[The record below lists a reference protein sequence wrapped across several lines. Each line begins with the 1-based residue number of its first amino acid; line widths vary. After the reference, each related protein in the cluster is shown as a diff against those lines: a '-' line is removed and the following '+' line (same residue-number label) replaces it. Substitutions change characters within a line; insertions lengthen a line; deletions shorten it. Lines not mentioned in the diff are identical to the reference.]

1 MRRLRSS
8 LRLLATTLLLV
19 IASLDSASSSTGYT
33 ICSCKVCKA
42 NPSVECQISPDGYSI
57 LCADWLRTHSCPST

>member
-19 IASLDSASSSTGYT
+19 IASLDSASSSTGYI

>member
-1 MRRLRSS
+1 MIRLRSS
-8 LRLLATTLLLV
+8 LRLLAALAIFV
-19 IASLDSASSSTGYT
+19 FASLDSATSSAGYI

-57 LCADWLRTHSCPST
+57 LCADWLRTHSCPS